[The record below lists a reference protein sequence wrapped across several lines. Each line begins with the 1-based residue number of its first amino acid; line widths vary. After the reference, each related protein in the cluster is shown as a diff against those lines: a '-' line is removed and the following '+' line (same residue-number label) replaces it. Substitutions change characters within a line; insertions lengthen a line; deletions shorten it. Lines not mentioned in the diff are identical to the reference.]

1 MHSASRRSPVALITG
16 SATGIGKAIALQL
29 CDDGHDIVIN
39 DLQQEAA
46 KAVVEEITARGRRA
60 IAICGDVTKESFTS
74 EMIDQTVAELGG
86 LDVAV
91 ANAGINIPKPFLDFD
106 NGDLQK
112 IFSVNVYGLFH
123 TIQAAAR
130 QMIKQG
136 HGGRIIN
143 AASAGGK
150 RGVELL
156 SAYSA
161 TKFATIGITQSAAM
175 ELAKH
180 NITVNAYCPG
190 AIDTGMW
197 EMLDETIGGY
207 RNAAKGETLKNRI
220 ATVPLGRMGLPA
232 DVAQL
237 VSFLASDKASYITGQ
252 SIVVDGG
259 VIFS

>member
-1 MHSASRRSPVALITG
+1 MPHPGGRTPVALVTG
-16 SATGIGKAIALQL
+16 SANGIGKAIALQL
-29 CDDGHDIVIN
+29 CDDGYDLVIN
-39 DLQQEAA
+39 DLNEDQAA
-46 KAVVEEITARGRRA
+46 LVVEEIRARGRRA
-60 IAICGDVTKESFTS
+60 IAICGDVTREAFTTDMV
-74 EMIDQTVAELGG
+74 ERTAAELGG

-91 ANAGINIPKPFLDFD
+91 ANAGINIPKPFLDLD

-112 IFSVNVYGLFH
+112 IFNVNVYGLFH
-123 TIQAAAR
+123 TIQASAR

-161 TKFATIGITQSAAM
+161 TKFATIGITQSAAI

-180 NITVNAYCPG
+180 GITVNSYCPG

-197 EMLDETIGGY
+197 EMLDETLGGY
-207 RNAAKGETLKNRI
+207 RNVAKGETLKKRI
-220 ATVPLGRMGLPA
+220 ATVPLGRMGLPS